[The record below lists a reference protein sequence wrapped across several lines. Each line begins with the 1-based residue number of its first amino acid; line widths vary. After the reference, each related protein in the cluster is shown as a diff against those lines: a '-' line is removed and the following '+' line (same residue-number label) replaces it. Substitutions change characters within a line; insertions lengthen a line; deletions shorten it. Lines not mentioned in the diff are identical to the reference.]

1 MAAVRPPF
9 FLRWFSPEYL
19 LCDLP
24 GEDKI
29 IYLTF
34 DDGPVPEVTPEVLDI
49 LAKYNVRATFFMV
62 GDNVRKY
69 PETFLK
75 VQQSGHAIGNHT
87 FHHLNG
93 WHTPPGLYLNDVLSC
108 RDYFETKLFRPPYG
122 RFTPSQYFLLRKD
135 FRFILWSVLTYD
147 YHHRTS
153 PAQCLQNAV
162 RNSRSGSVVV
172 FHDSLKA
179 LNNLKYALPLF
190 LEHFLERGY
199 RFNPIDETSGVAIE
213 KL

>member
-1 MAAVRPPF
+1 MRLQIPSKPSGVLVIATSRKHT
-9 FLRWFSPEYL
+9 
-19 LCDLP
+19 D
-24 GEDKI
+24 
-29 IYLTF
+29 
-34 DDGPVPEVTPEVLDI
+34 VPELTHLYY
-49 LAKYNVRATFFMV
+49 LY
-62 GDNVRKY
+62 
-69 PETFLK
+69 ETFLK

-162 RNSRSGSVVV
+162 RNSGSGSVVV